1 MHEEKKCLL
10 TTNICTNVFD
20 TEAVQASVTVTCRHF
35 SQTIE

>member
-20 TEAVQASVTVTCRHF
+20 TEAVQASVTSDMSTF
-35 SQTIE
+35 FTNY